1 MPETSGS
8 DGLHVT
14 LNDEGDTSIA
24 VLVRVAPGAVQ
35 GHAGLLGPA
44 PAPAHLRDVLHDPAA
59 ARPGPRPRGQG
70 RARDTLRPA
79 IAFGLATKTEPVTQ
93 FGLGI

>member
-1 MPETSGS
+1 M
-8 DGLHVT
+8 HVT
-14 LNDEGDTSIA
+14 LNDEGDTGIA

-35 GHAGLLGPA
+35 GHAGLLGPAPAPA

-59 ARPGPRPRGQG
+59 ARPGPRPRGQR
-70 RARDTLRPA
+70 RARYTLRPA

>member
-1 MPETSGS
+1 M
-8 DGLHVT
+8 HVT

-35 GHAGLLGPA
+35 GHAGLLG

>member
-1 MPETSGS
+1 M
-8 DGLHVT
+8 HVT
-14 LNDEGDTSIA
+14 LNDERDTSIA

-35 GHAGLLGPA
+35 RHAGLLGPA
-44 PAPAHLRDVLHDPAA
+44 PAHFRDVLHDPAA

-70 RARDTLRPA
+70 RARHTLRPA

>member
-1 MPETSGS
+1 M
-8 DGLHVT
+8 HVT
-14 LNDEGDTSIA
+14 LNDERDTSIA

-35 GHAGLLGPA
+35 GHAGLGPA

-70 RARDTLRPA
+70 RARHTLRPA
-79 IAFGLATKTEPVTQ
+79 IVFGLATKTEPVTQ

>member
-1 MPETSGS
+1 M
-8 DGLHVT
+8 HVT
-14 LNDEGDTSIA
+14 LNDEGDTGIA

-44 PAPAHLRDVLHDPAA
+44 PAPAPAPAHLGDVLHDPAA
-59 ARPGPRPRGQG
+59 ARPGPRPRGQR
-70 RARDTLRPA
+70 RARNTLRPA